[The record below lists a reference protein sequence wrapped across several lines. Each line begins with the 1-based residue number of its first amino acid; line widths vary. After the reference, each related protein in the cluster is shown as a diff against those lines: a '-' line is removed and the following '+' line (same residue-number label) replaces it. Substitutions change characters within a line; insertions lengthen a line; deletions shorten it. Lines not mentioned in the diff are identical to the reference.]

1 MLKVFYLKVFIV
13 LTWESYNFLS
23 TYVSYSLD
31 TGKTD
36 VDRGSV
42 GKVMARVSVQTWI
55 VWPVE
60 CV

>member
-1 MLKVFYLKVFIV
+1 MLKVFYLKVFIA

-31 TGKTD
+31 TGKTG

-42 GKVMARVSVQTWI
+42 GKAVARVSVQTWI